1 MENPYDRIKQLEE
14 SNENNLGELWNAIK
28 EINRL
33 KLMNHQCLNLIDQQ
47 KFEKKQLMTIIE
59 DLSLQVRLLQ
69 CKL

>member
-1 MENPYDRIKQLEE
+1 MDTVYNRIKQLEE
-14 SNENNLGELWNAIK
+14 SNENNLNELWNAVK

-47 KFEKKQLMTIIE
+47 KIERKQLMTIIE

>member
-1 MENPYDRIKQLEE
+1 MDSVYERIKQLEE

-33 KLMNHQCLNLIDQQ
+33 KLMNHQCLNLIDQH
-47 KFEKKQLMTIIE
+47 KYEKKHLMSIIE
-59 DLSLQVRLLQ
+59 DLTLQLRLIQ

>member
-59 DLSLQVRLLQ
+59 DLSLQLRLIQ